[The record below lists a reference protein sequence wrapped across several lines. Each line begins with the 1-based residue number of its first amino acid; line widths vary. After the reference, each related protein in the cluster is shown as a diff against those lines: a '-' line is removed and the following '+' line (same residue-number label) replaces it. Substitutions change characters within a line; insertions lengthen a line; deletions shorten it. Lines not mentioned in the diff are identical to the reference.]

1 MTAKETIE
9 TAAYFQP
16 VSGNCFIV
24 LPFAKKHAGTEIT
37 AKTINAHTTT
47 DRVCDK
53 PAVHTQRASEG
64 MSERR
69 NMSSRREP
77 AGECLAMVIVGCIEK
92 QLMLLVVVQY
102 MRQQIGV

>member
-1 MTAKETIE
+1 MTTNETIE

-16 VSGNCFIV
+16 VSGICLID

-69 NMSSRREP
+69 NMSSRRVS
-77 AGECLAMVIVGCIEK
+77 AVS
-92 QLMLLVVVQY
+92 
-102 MRQQIGV
+102 MRHDIRYIAVSKPDITAAPSSG